1 MVEEENNRKRERLVE
16 LLRKIEMI
24 QKIGEGRLA

>member
-1 MVEEENNRKRERLVE
+1 MVEEENNRKRERLAEV
-16 LLRKIEMI
+16 LRKIEMV